1 MLHTENVVNK
11 SPEKYSVPSLAHP
24 HQMKL
29 PFREA
34 ERVENSPK
42 WSGVAVCREE
52 KDLGRTDSHTGWVQK
67 RALTQDLMEAVAS
80 LKNLTA
86 AAKQVISNG
95 GSCGVDGMT
104 TEELKGWTP
113 LNYESLRQ
121 SLLRGDYRVS
131 VVRGVAIPKA
141 SGGERM
147 LGIPTVID
155 RLVQQA
161 IHQVLNPIY
170 DTTFSD
176 NSYGFRPKRGAHRAL
191 HQAAANVE
199 VGCRWIVDIDLAK
212 FFDEVNHDRL
222 LGKLSHR
229 IGDVR
234 VIKLIGRFMRSG
246 ILRSGLVSQR
256 HKGTPQG
263 SPLSPLLSN
272 IVLDELDQE
281 LTRRG
286 HRFVRYADDM
296 IIQVGSQQS
305 AHRVMRSITTFIEG
319 RMKLRVNQSKSAV
332 RRVQETN
339 FLGYRLLNGGHLG
352 ISQESERRFKAKV
365 RELTSRRRGISLER
379 MMSELNAALR
389 GWLGYFKHA
398 RIKSRLRDWM
408 GWIKRRLR
416 CFRLKQ
422 CKRAIGIARFLR
434 KFGLPEERVW
444 LLAGSSRGWY
454 TKACS
459 PPAHESMNNEWFRHI
474 GLYDMLA
481 NYG

>member
-11 SPEKYSVPSLAHP
+11 SPEKYSAPSLAQP

-29 PFREA
+29 PFNEA
-34 ERVENSPK
+34 ERVVSSPK
-42 WSGVAVCREE
+42 WSRSGVSREAKE
-52 KDLGRTDSHTGWVQK
+52 LGRAVSHTGWAQK
-67 RALTQDLMEAVAS
+67 RALTADLMESISS

-86 AAKQVISNG
+86 AAQRVISNG
-95 GSCGVDGMT
+95 GSSGVDEMT
-104 TEELKGWTP
+104 TAELKRWTP
-113 LNYESLRQ
+113 RDYESLRQ

-141 SGGERM
+141 SGGERL

-161 IHQVLNPIY
+161 IHQVLNPMY
-170 DTTFSD
+170 DRTFSD
-176 NSYGFRPKRGAHRAL
+176 NSFGFRPKRGAHRAL
-191 HQAAANVE
+191 RQAAANVKA
-199 VGCRWIVDIDLAK
+199 GRRWIVDIDLAK

-222 LGKLSHR
+222 LGKLSR
-229 IGDVR
+229 DIGDVR
-234 VIKLIGRFMRSG
+234 VIKLIGRFLRSG
-246 ILRSGLVSQR
+246 MLRSGLTSQR
-256 HKGTPQG
+256 TKGTPQG

-286 HRFVRYADDM
+286 HTFVRYADDM
-296 IIQVGSQQS
+296 IIQVGSKQAAS
-305 AHRVMRSITTFIEG
+305 RVMKSITNFIEV
-319 RMKLRVNQSKSAV
+319 RMKLRVNQSKSAI
-332 RRVQETN
+332 RRVQETK

-379 MMSELNAALR
+379 MISELNAVLR
-389 GWLGYFKHA
+389 GWLGYFGLA
-398 RIKSRLRDWM
+398 RIKTRLRDWT
-408 GWIKRRLR
+408 GWVKRRVR

-422 CKRAIGIARFLR
+422 CKRAIGLARFLR
-434 KFGLPEERVW
+434 RFGLPENRVW

-459 PPAHESMNNEWFRHI
+459 PPAHESMNNEWFRQI
-474 GLYDMLA
+474 GLYDLLA
-481 NYG
+481 SYG